1 MKKKVVIFVIFILII
16 LISIFVIKFNKV
28 NKIINLMKENS
39 KKLNYCYVKEDR
51 LDSEFTVF
59 FKRKENILIVSL
71 ISNFSTYIYY
81 YNFNDNIIYDI
92 NSEDKVYFKR
102 ELDKFDEEVLQFP
115 FYEFLTSDYSFKN
128 KLKLVFEWKI
138 SNYDND
144 RYEITTNNN
153 YKIIFDKKSGIALS
167 VNNINPSQRV
177 DKIIKKFEFD
187 SVTDEDIELPDLSEY
202 QELSNMN

>member
-1 MKKKVVIFVIFILII
+1 
-16 LISIFVIKFNKV
+16 
-28 NKIINLMKENS
+28 MKENS

>member
-1 MKKKVVIFVIFILII
+1 
-16 LISIFVIKFNKV
+16 
-28 NKIINLMKENS
+28 MKENS
-39 KKLNYCYVKEDR
+39 QKLNYYYVNEDI
-51 LDSEFTVF
+51 LDSKFTMF
-59 FKRKENILIVSL
+59 LKRKENIAISGFVSDP
-71 ISNFSTYIYY
+71 NNYFYY
-81 YNFNDNIIYDI
+81 DFKNRILYYFNVVNK
-92 NSEDKVYFKR
+92 EYFQR
-102 ELDKFDEEVLQFP
+102 ELDISEKQVLQFP

-167 VNNINPSQRV
+167 VNNINPNQRV
-177 DKIIKKFEFD
+177 DKIIKEFEFD

-202 QELSNMN
+202 QEVSNMN

>member
-1 MKKKVVIFVIFILII
+1 MKKKLVVFVVFILII
-16 LISIFVIKFNKV
+16 LISIFIIKFNKV
-28 NKIINLMKENS
+28 NKIVNLIEKNS
-39 KKLNYCYVKEDR
+39 KQSNYYYIKEDR
-51 LDSEFTVF
+51 LDNEFAMF
-59 FKRKENILIVSL
+59 FKRKENVIISGFLFNPNNYFYYDFKNEIL
-71 ISNFSTYIYY
+71 
-81 YNFNDNIIYDI
+81 YNFNVENK
-92 NSEDKVYFKR
+92 EYFKR
-102 ELDKFDEEVLQFP
+102 EMDISESKILQFP

-167 VNNINPSQRV
+167 VNNINPSQKV
-177 DKIIKKFEFD
+177 DKIIKEFEFD

-202 QELSNMN
+202 QDVSNIN